1 MNVPY
6 NFDAL
11 NRFSSQSTAPVWLY
25 WAHLT
30 EMILIFFSFFWAAIC
45 VKIVYMRPLF
55 HSNLMRLVLN
65 MFVGIYMMQ
74 LSRFIVCLGG
84 LIDDEVLSQF
94 AFLFDVFV
102 CVNILKEKGRKTSQ
116 RFLSKNHSGKNQ
128 SIKMCKNFFLW
139 IIKKGC
145 LILIFTILVLKFLA
159 CHSSSVLI
167 FLVQFSQRTF
177 FIF

>member
-30 EMILIFFSFFWAAIC
+30 EMILIFFSFFWAVIC

-84 LIDDEVLSQF
+84 LIDDEVL
-94 AFLFDVFV
+94 
-102 CVNILKEKGRKTSQ
+102 G
-116 RFLSKNHSGKNQ
+116 
-128 SIKMCKNFFLW
+128 
-139 IIKKGC
+139 
-145 LILIFTILVLKFLA
+145 
-159 CHSSSVLI
+159 
-167 FLVQFSQRTF
+167 
-177 FIF
+177 